1 MLEKQTPNE
10 FYADRGLVRT
20 SITLDADTIAFLGDQ
35 AKALSNDET
44 KVTQGEIVIL
54 LSQMLQDD
62 QAVKVAFNQRFLA
75 FREQKI
81 KERNEL
87 REKKKKAKKLL
98 LSGALD
104 QILEKG

>member
-1 MLEKQTPNE
+1 MSDKQTPNE

-20 SITLDADTIAFLGDQ
+20 SITLDEPTIAFLGDH
-35 AKALSNDET
+35 AKALSDDET

-54 LSQMLQDD
+54 LTQLLQED
-62 QAVKVAFNQRFLA
+62 QAVQAAFNQRFSA
-75 FREQKI
+75 FRDDKI
-81 KERNEL
+81 KARNEL
-87 REKKKKAKKLL
+87 KEKKKKAKKLL